1 MTFIMICLLLLK
13 VTGLWDKMDLK
24 NRLKGNKA

>member
-13 VTGLWDKMDLK
+13 VTGLWDKFDLK
-24 NRLKGNKA
+24 SRLKGNKA